1 MLLVSQP
8 MGNPDMV
15 KFCAV
20 AKPQT
25 VDNAVLGL
33 RSAEGMF
40 RGVIIA
46 DKQNVAICSQNDTGG
61 NYVVFKRDS

>member
-25 VDNAVLGL
+25 ADNAVLGL

-46 DKQNVAICSQNDTGG
+46 DRR
-61 NYVVFKRDS
+61 NYAKRD